1 MNVRELIEKLELY
14 ANKYGDDIPVR
25 TFDLDRD
32 MCDICEVEFNQDY
45 DLEYYIYLG
54 A

>member
-1 MNVRELIEKLELY
+1 MIPTRCIDPVVRY
-14 ANKYGDDIPVR
+14 CQGCRYG
-25 TFDLDRD
+25 RD
-32 MCDICEVEFNQDY
+32 MCDIDEVEFNQDY